1 MYERVFYVTISNVV
15 NSFEYCLDT
24 KRAVKGK
31 ARLTLLPVFIAG
43 GLLWRGFSWFGYH
56 AS

>member
-1 MYERVFYVTISNVV
+1 MYERVFYVSISNVV